1 MKLLLDTHIFIWWTS
16 EPSKFLPQAI
26 ILLDDPS
33 LIIARGQQ

>member
-26 ILLDDPS
+26 IKRSFYLMTLV
-33 LIIARGQQ
+33 